1 MKPLFK
7 SNSVKNFASNVG
19 KRTWLDYFNNSDSRL
34 EDGDDG
40 NDDGIPAMI
49 SCSTE
54 LSLDVW
60 AEECSSDMSSE
71 FLYKKQREPDE
82 ENDSDGDE
90 EWNES
95 TKSQTIQDIQT
106 SLNYLESITD
116 QLRDE
121 LTFKNDLMI
130 RRFRKEDGPA
140 ESVELMKSIL
150 KFEAHRVRVL
160 YATSRLEKLLQMAN
174 EKPLSR
180 GCAPKVN
187 FLSQLHDI
195 LHDPAPPVAL
205 TGFQEIYE
213 EIKVRA
219 EAVSVLKEK
228 HHNPEVLAA
237 ASED

>member
-1 MKPLFK
+1 MKPLLK

-19 KRTWLDYFNNSDSRL
+19 KRIWLDFFNKSDSRL
-34 EDGDDG
+34 VDGDDE
-40 NDDGIPAMI
+40 NEDGIPAMI
-49 SCSTE
+49 SCSAE
-54 LSLDVW
+54 FSLDAW
-60 AEECSSDMSSE
+60 AEERSSDMSSE
-71 FLYKKQREPDE
+71 FLNNMQREPDG

-95 TKSQTIQDIQT
+95 TKAQTIQDIQT

-121 LTFKNDLMI
+121 LTYKNDLMV
-130 RRFRKEDGPA
+130 RRFRKDGPA

-174 EKPLSR
+174 EKPPTGES
-180 GCAPKVN
+180 APKVN

-195 LHDPAPPVAL
+195 LHEPAPPVAL

-213 EIKVRA
+213 EIRVRA
-219 EAVSVLKEK
+219 EAVNMLKEQQN
-228 HHNPEVLAA
+228 NPEAVV
-237 ASED
+237 ASPED